1 MKNSTN
7 LESAL
12 KPFLPE
18 AALEMACDKLREYPH
33 HLVITPPR
41 STKLGDFTADPRGKR
56 HVLTV
61 NGNLNQ
67 YAFLITLMHELAHL
81 ITYINHR
88 DDVKPHG
95 HEWKGYFKQTL
106 GPFLRRNV
114 FPEDVAKAISSY
126 LSNPA
131 ASTCA
136 DIPLSKTLAK
146 YDRNSHPDVK
156 LLDDI
161 PMNAKFIY
169 GRDRRV
175 FIKGERLRTRYRCF
189 EEGTRYEYLFSPL
202 VKIRHVK

>member
-12 KPFLPE
+12 EPFLPPGSVE
-18 AALEMACDKLREYPH
+18 LACSMLREYPH
-33 HLVITPPR
+33 HLEITPPR

-81 ITYINHR
+81 VCYLNHK
-88 DDVKPHG
+88 DDVRPHG
-95 HEWKGYFKQTL
+95 QEWKSYFKQTL
-106 GPFLRRNV
+106 GPFLRRGV
-114 FPEDVAKAISSY
+114 FPDDVAKAISSY
-126 LSNPA
+126 LSNPS
-131 ASTCA
+131 ASTCS
-136 DIPLSKTLAK
+136 DIPLSKTLAR

-161 PMNAKFIY
+161 PTHSKFVY
-169 GRDRRV
+169 GRDRRI

-202 VKIRHVK
+202 VKIRHLS